1 MYIKLCMYT
10 YIKYLNLYYT
20 PGCFSLGSYNQ
31 QMLISRINSIISVQ
45 KHFLEASPW
54 IWSTFQPIK
63 RTIWSCPVLPKQLV
77 ICRFLRFHRR
87 RHLVVST
94 CCFTWTGTG
103 WIEFPTEWN
112 LCKRARARGGGAW
125 AWLAHGLQC
134 LCDGRACCPV
144 RLLFLEVSAAPITVV
159 VSTRCSCVLVRVGL
173 KFSLNENSI

>member
-63 RTIWSCPVLPKQLV
+63 RTIWSGARVAHPLPSNFV
-77 ICRFLRFHRR
+77 VSWGFTGA
-87 RHLVVST
+87 RHVVVST
-94 CCFTWTGTG
+94 CCFTG
-103 WIEFPTEWN
+103 
-112 LCKRARARGGGAW
+112 
-125 AWLAHGLQC
+125 
-134 LCDGRACCPV
+134 
-144 RLLFLEVSAAPITVV
+144 
-159 VSTRCSCVLVRVGL
+159 LVRVGL
-173 KFSLNENSI
+173 KFPQSGNRANVYAHVVVVREHVRRTLCSVCATGARVAQPFLSNS